1 MRSAGAVLTAVL
13 LALLTAC
20 STVPT
25 SSPTVQI
32 TQEPPRPDDQVGIE
46 PMSPEPGATPEEVV
60 RRFLE
65 AAASTVRG
73 HPVAREHLA
82 PEPAGSWSDDAGIT
96 LLGADFATVTTDTG
110 TVVVT
115 GELVGTIDQRGAFA
129 VGGQEV
135 YSREFRL
142 EQVDGEWRISDPPDG
157 LLMLEPDFER
167 LYERRDLYFLDPTVS
182 RVVPDPRYLI
192 SGEAQPTILVERL
205 LDGPSAVLAAG
216 VRNALDDP
224 ALADAAL
231 GSTVEVSAQAVTVDL
246 TGVADAPPATL
257 ADLSAQL
264 VWTLGQLPTV
274 RSVEVLVD
282 GEPLTLD
289 GVPAV
294 QTVDTWTA
302 LDPDAAPVDAVG
314 HYLVDGALWTAAE
327 TPAPAPGPAGAG
339 AYGLSSAAVAT
350 DPSTGALTDMV
361 GVAERDGQTTLLTGP
376 YGGDLTP
383 VLPSDTLTV
392 PTVAPTRQ
400 EFWLVRDGSTVVR
413 VPAGGP
419 PQAVNAVTLPGLGR
433 ATALQLSPDGV
444 RAAVVVEEGQRQSV
458 HVGTVVRS
466 DDGPVALRDWREV
479 TPTLGQ
485 VVDVAW
491 RTSGNLLLL
500 AGDAGEDRIVPYR
513 VGVDGWDLSPVP
525 TAGLPSQATRVAAAP
540 ERPPLVSAGGTI
552 WEWQVAAGTWVTL
565 VRGQQPQPGTEPFYP
580 G

>member
-1 MRSAGAVLTAVL
+1 VSRGAAVLAAAL
-13 LALLTAC
+13 LALLAGC

-25 SSPTVQI
+25 ASSSVQI
-32 TQEPPRPDDQVGIE
+32 TQAPQRAETPVGIE
-46 PMSPEPGATPEEVV
+46 PLSPQSGATPEEVV
-60 RRFLE
+60 RGFLD

-82 PEPAGSWSDDAGIT
+82 PEPQGSWSDDAGIT
-96 LLGADFATVTTDTG
+96 LLGADYATVTTDAG

-115 GELVGTIDQRGAFA
+115 GELVGTIDRRGGFT

-167 LYERRDLYFLDPTVS
+167 LYERRELYFLDPTGQ
-182 RVVPDPRYLI
+182 RIVPDPRYLI
-192 SGEAQPTILVERL
+192 SGESQPTVLVERL
-205 LDGPSAVLAAG
+205 LEGPSAVLAAG
-216 VRNALDDP
+216 VVNE
-224 ALADAAL
+224 LAGAAL
-231 GSTVEVSAQAVTVDL
+231 GSTLSVSAQAVTVDL
-246 TGVADAPPATL
+246 TGVADAPPSRL
-257 ADLSAQL
+257 AGLSAQL
-264 VWTLGQLPTV
+264 VWTLGQLPSV

-282 GEPLTLD
+282 GDPLVLD
-289 GVPAV
+289 GVPPV
-294 QTVDTWTA
+294 QTVDTWAA

-314 HYLVDGALWTAAE
+314 HYLVDGALWTATEA
-327 TPAPAPGPAGAG
+327 PAPAPGPAGSG
-339 AYGLSSAAVAT
+339 AYGLASAAVAT
-350 DPSTGALTDMV
+350 DPSTGQLTQMV
-361 GVAERDGQTTLLTGP
+361 GVAERDGQATLLTGT
-376 YGGDLTP
+376 YGSELTP
-383 VLPSDTLTV
+383 VLPSSSLSV
-392 PTVAPTRQ
+392 PTVAPARQ

-413 VPAGGP
+413 VPAGSP

-444 RAAVVVEEGQRQSV
+444 RAAVVVEDGQRQSL

-479 TPTLGQ
+479 APALGQ

-491 RTSGNLLLL
+491 RTSGSLLVL
-500 AGDAGEDRIVPYR
+500 AGDAGEDRTVPYT

-525 TAGLPSQATRVAAAP
+525 TAGLPSQATEVAAAP
-540 ERPPLVSAGGTI
+540 GRPPLVSAGGTI
-552 WEWQVAAGTWVTL
+552 WEWQVAGGTWVTL

-580 G
+580 V

>member
-1 MRSAGAVLTAVL
+1 MTRRGAVLGAAL
-13 LALLTAC
+13 LALVTAC

-25 SSPTVQI
+25 GSPTVQI
-32 TQEPPRPDDQVGIE
+32 TQAPERLDGPVGIE
-46 PMSPEPGATPEEVV
+46 PLSPEAGATPEEVV
-60 RRFLE
+60 RGFLD

-82 PEPAGSWSDDAGIT
+82 PGPRGSWSDDAGIT
-96 LLGADFATVTTDTG
+96 VLGADYATVTTDAG
-110 TVVVT
+110 TVLVT
-115 GELVGTIDQRGAFA
+115 GELVGTIDQQGGFT

-142 EQVDGEWRISDPPDG
+142 EQVDDEWRISDPPDG

-167 LYERRDLYFLDPTVS
+167 LYERRDLYFLDPTGQ

-192 SGEAQPTILVERL
+192 SGEAQPTVLVERL
-205 LDGPSAVLAAG
+205 LDGSSAVLAAG
-216 VRNALDDP
+216 VRNE
-224 ALADAAL
+224 LAGAAL
-231 GSTVEVSAQAVTVDL
+231 GSTVTVSAQAVTVDL
-246 TGVADAPPATL
+246 TGIADAPPSRL
-257 ADLSAQL
+257 AGLSAQL

-282 GEPLTLD
+282 GNPLNLD
-289 GVPAV
+289 GVSPV
-294 QTVDTWTA
+294 QTVDTWAA

-314 HYLVDGALWTAAE
+314 HYLVDGALWTATDA
-327 TPAPAPGPAGAG
+327 PAPAPGPAGAG
-339 AYGLSSAAVAT
+339 AYGLSSAAVGT
-350 DPSTGALTDMV
+350 DPSTGELIQMV
-361 GVAERDGQTTLLTGP
+361 GVTERDGEATLLTGP

-383 VLPSDTLTV
+383 VLAGSSLTV
-392 PTVAPTRQ
+392 PTVAATRQ

-413 VPAGGP
+413 VSPGGP

-444 RAAVVVEEGQRQSV
+444 RAAVVVEDGRRQSL

-466 DDGPVALRDWREV
+466 DDGPVALRDWRQV
-479 TPTLGQ
+479 TPTLSQ

-491 RTSGNLLLL
+491 RTSGSLLVL
-500 AGDAGEDRIVPYR
+500 AGDAGEDGTVPYV
-513 VGVDGWDLSPVP
+513 VGVDGYGLSSMP
-525 TAGLPSQATRVAAAP
+525 TAGLPSQPTHAAAAP

-552 WEWQVAAGTWVTL
+552 WEWQVAGGTWVTL

>member
-1 MRSAGAVLTAVL
+1 MTRRGTVLGAVLA
-13 LALLTAC
+13 ALLSAC

-25 SSPTVQI
+25 STPVAQI
-32 TQEPPRPDDQVGIE
+32 TQAPPREETPVGIE
-46 PMSPEPGATPEEVV
+46 PLAPEPGATPEEIV
-60 RRFLE
+60 RGFLD

-82 PEPAGSWSDDAGIT
+82 PEPRGSWSDDAGIT
-96 LLGADFATVTTDTG
+96 LLGADYATVTTDAG

-115 GELVGTIDQRGAFA
+115 GELVGTIDQRGGFT

-167 LYERRDLYFLDPTVS
+167 LYERRDLYFLDPTGR

-192 SGEAQPTILVERL
+192 SGEAQPTVLVEGL
-205 LDGPSAVLAAG
+205 FAGPSAVLAAG

-224 ALADAAL
+224 ALEDAAL
-231 GSTVEVSAQAVTVDL
+231 GSTVTVSAQAVTVDL
-246 TGVADAPPATL
+246 TGIADAPPDRL

-264 VWTLGQLPTV
+264 VWTLGQLPSV
-274 RSVEVLVD
+274 RSVEILVD
-282 GEPLTLD
+282 GDPLVLD

-294 QTVDTWTA
+294 QTVDTWGA
-302 LDPDAAPVDAVG
+302 LDSDAAPVDAVG
-314 HYLVDGALWTAAE
+314 HFLLDGALWTATDA
-327 TPAPAPGPAGAG
+327 PAPAPGPAGGG

-350 DPSTGALTDMV
+350 DPSTGELTQMV
-361 GVAERDGQTTLLTGP
+361 GVTQRDGGATLLSGD
-376 YGGDLTP
+376 YGGELAP
-383 VLPSDTLTV
+383 VLPGSTLTV

-400 EFWLVRDGSTVVR
+400 EFWVVRDGATVVR

-444 RAAVVVEEGQRQSV
+444 RAAVVVENGQRQSL

-479 TPTLGQ
+479 APALGQ

-491 RTSGNLLLL
+491 RTSGSLLVL
-500 AGDAGEDRIVPYR
+500 AGDPGEDRTVPYV
-513 VGVDGWDLSPVP
+513 VGVDGWDLAPVA
-525 TAGLPSQATRVAAAP
+525 TAGLPSQATQVAAAP

-552 WEWQVAAGTWVTL
+552 WEWQVAGGTWVTL

>member
-1 MRSAGAVLTAVL
+1 MTRRGAVLGAVL
-13 LALLTAC
+13 AALLSAC

-25 SSPTVQI
+25 SSSVAQI
-32 TQEPPRPDDQVGIE
+32 TQAPPREETPVGIE
-46 PMSPEPGATPEEVV
+46 PLAPEPGATPEEIV
-60 RRFLE
+60 RGFLD

-82 PEPAGSWSDDAGIT
+82 PEPRGSWSDDAGIT
-96 LLGADFATVTTDTG
+96 LLGADYATVTTDAG

-115 GELVGTIDQRGAFA
+115 GELVGTIDQRGGFT

-142 EQVDGEWRISDPPDG
+142 EQVNGEWRISDPPDG
-157 LLMLEPDFER
+157 LLMLQPDFER
-167 LYERRDLYFLDPTVS
+167 LYERRDLYFLDPTGR

-192 SGEAQPTILVERL
+192 SGEAQPTVLVEGL
-205 LDGPSAVLAAG
+205 FAGPSAVLAAG

-224 ALADAAL
+224 TLEDAAL
-231 GSTVEVSAQAVTVDL
+231 GSTVTVSAQAVTVDL
-246 TGVADAPPATL
+246 TGVADAPPDGL

-264 VWTLGQLPTV
+264 VWTLGQLPSV
-274 RSVEVLVD
+274 RSVEILVD
-282 GEPLTLD
+282 GDPLVLD

-294 QTVDTWTA
+294 QTVDTWAA

-314 HYLVDGALWTAAE
+314 HFLLDGALWTATDA
-327 TPAPAPGPAGAG
+327 PRPAPGPAGEG

-350 DPSTGALTDMV
+350 DPSTGELTQMV
-361 GVAERDGQTTLLTGP
+361 GVTQRDGDATLLTGD
-376 YGGDLTP
+376 YGGGLVP
-383 VLPSDTLTV
+383 VLPSSTLTV
-392 PTVAPTRQ
+392 PTVAPARQ
-400 EFWLVRDGSTVVR
+400 EFWVVRDGSTVVR

-444 RAAVVVEEGQRQSV
+444 RAAVVVENGQRQSL

-479 TPTLGQ
+479 APTLGQ

-491 RTSGNLLLL
+491 RTSSNLLVL
-500 AGDAGEDRIVPYR
+500 AGDPGEDRTVPYV

-525 TAGLPSQATRVAAAP
+525 TAGLPSQATQVAAAP

-552 WEWQVAAGTWVTL
+552 WEWQVAGGTWVTL

>member
-1 MRSAGAVLTAVL
+1 VTRRGAVLGAVLTAL
-13 LALLTAC
+13 LSAC

-25 SSPTVQI
+25 SSPVVQI
-32 TQEPPRPDDQVGIE
+32 TQAPPRAESPVGIE
-46 PMSPEPGATPEEVV
+46 PLSPEPGATPEEVV
-60 RRFLE
+60 RGFLD

-82 PEPAGSWSDDAGIT
+82 PEPRGSWSDDAGIT
-96 LLGADFATVTTDTG
+96 LLGADYATVTTDAG

-115 GELVGTIDQRGAFA
+115 GELVGTIDQRGGFT
-129 VGGQEV
+129 VGAQEV
-135 YSREFRL
+135 YTREFRL
-142 EQVDGEWRISDPPDG
+142 QQVDGEWRITDPPDG

-167 LYERRDLYFLDPTVS
+167 LYERRDLYFLDPTGQ

-192 SGEAQPTILVERL
+192 SGEAQPTVLVERL

-224 ALADAAL
+224 ALEDAAL
-231 GSTVEVSAQAVTVDL
+231 GSTVTVSAQTVTVDL
-246 TGVADAPPATL
+246 TGVADAEPARL

-264 VWTLGQLPTV
+264 VWTLGQLPSV
-274 RSVEVLVD
+274 RSVEIQAD
-282 GEPLTLD
+282 GDPLALD

-294 QTVDTWTA
+294 QTVDTWAA

-314 HYLVDGALWTAAE
+314 HYLVDGALWTA
-327 TPAPAPGPAGAG
+327 TDDPAPAPGPAGAG

-350 DPSTGALTDMV
+350 DPSTGELTQMV
-361 GVAERDGQTTLLTGP
+361 GVTVRDGAATLLTGP

-383 VLPSDTLTV
+383 VLPSSTLTV
-392 PTVAPTRQ
+392 PTVAATRQ

-413 VPAGGP
+413 VPANGP

-444 RAAVVVEEGQRQSV
+444 RAAVVVENGQRQSL

-479 TPTLGQ
+479 APTLGQ

-491 RTSGNLLLL
+491 RTSGSLLVL
-500 AGDAGEDRIVPYR
+500 AGDAGEDRTVPYV

-525 TAGLPSQATRVAAAP
+525 TAGLPSQATQVAAAP

-552 WEWQVAAGTWVTL
+552 WEWQVAGGTWVTL

-580 G
+580 R

>member
-1 MRSAGAVLTAVL
+1 MRSAGAVLAAAL
-13 LALLTAC
+13 LASSTAC

-32 TQEPPRPDDQVGIE
+32 TQAPPRADGPVGIE
-46 PMSPEPGATPEEVV
+46 PLSPEPGATPEEVV
-60 RRFLE
+60 RGFVE
-65 AAASTVRG
+65 ATASTVIG

-82 PEPAGSWSDDAGIT
+82 REPAGSWADDAGIT
-96 LLGADFATVTTDTG
+96 LLGADYATVTTDTG

-115 GELVGTIDQRGAFA
+115 GELVGTIDQRGAFS

-157 LLMLEPDFER
+157 LLMLLPDFER
-167 LYERRDLYFLDPTVS
+167 LYERRDLYFLDPTGS

-192 SGEAQPTILVERL
+192 GGEAQPTVLVDRL

-216 VRNALDDP
+216 VRTALDDL
-224 ALADAAL
+224 ALGDAAL
-231 GSTVEVSAQAVTVDL
+231 GSTVEVSGQVVRVDL
-246 TGVADAPPATL
+246 TGIADAPPARL
-257 ADLSAQL
+257 AELSAQL
-264 VWTLGQLPTV
+264 VWTLGQLTSV
-274 RSVEVLVD
+274 RSVEVLAD
-282 GEPLTLD
+282 GDPLALD

-294 QTVDTWTA
+294 QTVDTWAA

-339 AYGLSSAAVAT
+339 AYGLSGAAVAT
-350 DPSTGALTDMV
+350 DPSTGQLTGMV
-361 GVAERDGQTTLLTGP
+361 GVAERDGQATLLTGR

-383 VLPSDTLTV
+383 VLTSGSLTV
-392 PTVAPTRQ
+392 PTVAATRE

-413 VPAGGP
+413 LPAGAP

-444 RAAVVVEEGQRQSV
+444 RAAVVVEDGPRQSV

-479 TPTLGQ
+479 TPTLGE
-485 VVDVAW
+485 VTDVAW
-491 RTSGNLLLL
+491 RTAGSLLLL
-500 AGDAGEDRIVPYR
+500 AGDSGRERTAPYT

-540 ERPPLVSAGGTI
+540 GRPPLVSAGGTI
-552 WEWQVAAGTWVTL
+552 WEWQAAGGTWVTL
-565 VRGQQPQPGTEPFYP
+565 VRGQQPQPGTEPLYP
-580 G
+580 M

>member
-1 MRSAGAVLTAVL
+1 MFT
-13 LALLTAC
+13 
-20 STVPT
+20 
-25 SSPTVQI
+25 
-32 TQEPPRPDDQVGIE
+32 
-46 PMSPEPGATPEEVV
+46 
-60 RRFLE
+60 
-65 AAASTVRG
+65 
-73 HPVAREHLA
+73 
-82 PEPAGSWSDDAGIT
+82 
-96 LLGADFATVTTDTG
+96 
-110 TVVVT
+110 
-115 GELVGTIDQRGAFA
+115 

-167 LYERRDLYFLDPTVS
+167 LYEQRDLYFLDPTGR

-192 SGEAQPTILVERL
+192 SGEAQPTVLVEQL
-205 LDGPSAVLAAG
+205 LEGPSAVLAAG
-216 VRNALDDP
+216 VSNALEG
-224 ALADAAL
+224 AAL
-231 GSTVEVSAQAVTVDL
+231 GSTVTVSAQAVTVDL
-246 TGVADAPPATL
+246 TGLADAPPARL

-264 VWTLGQLPTV
+264 VWTLGQLPSV

-282 GEPLTLD
+282 GDPLALE

-314 HYLVDGALWTAAE
+314 HYLLDGALWTA
-327 TPAPAPGPAGAG
+327 TDSPAPAPGPAGAG

-350 DPSTGALTDMV
+350 DPSTGELTQMV
-361 GVAERDGQTTLLTGP
+361 GVTERDGNATLLTGP

-383 VLPSDTLTV
+383 VLPGSSLTV
-392 PTVAPTRQ
+392 PTVAAARQ
-400 EFWLVRDGSTVVR
+400 EFWLDRDGSTVVR

-444 RAAVVVEEGQRQSV
+444 RAAVVVEDGQRQSL

-479 TPTLGQ
+479 TPMLGQ

-491 RTSGNLLLL
+491 RTSGSLLVL
-500 AGDAGEDRIVPYR
+500 AGDAGEDRTVPYL

-540 ERPPLVSAGGTI
+540 GRPPLVSAGGTI
-552 WEWQVAAGTWVTL
+552 WEWQVAGGTWVTL